1 MTVNCKNWFITLKW
15 ISYLK
20 LGVVMMQNSTFKAGL
35 DGVTGQSVYKHILL
49 NDGTKADV
57 RFFLIF

>member
-1 MTVNCKNWFITLKW
+1 
-15 ISYLK
+15 
-20 LGVVMMQNSTFKAGL
+20 MMQNSTFKAGL

-57 RFFLIF
+57 WFFLIF